1 MSMETEELID
11 SLLARAVPRAWAEVA
26 YPSRKPLG
34 AWASDLARRLAFFAS
49 WAEGQQPA
57 VFWISGFYS
66 TQALLTGIR
75 QNHARKVSQRA
86 RSTRRAQTRADRAA
100 VAPPQLIRS
109 LTAHALLRPTRAAQ
123 NGIAIDLLR
132 LRTHV
137 LDARAPS
144 DARLE
149 PPADGA
155 YVDGLF
161 VEGCRWDAAARR
173 LAESR
178 PQELHD
184 ALPVLWLEPEPTTET
199 VPTTEIYEAPVYR
212 TSARYGKLSTTGH
225 STNFVFTAHLP
236 TDVPAVHWVKRGV
249 ALLCALD
256 D

>member
-1 MSMETEELID
+1 VGDRPRAPARVFRRLGGGAAAGRLLDLGLLLDAGAPYGAAPKRCAQGARATRRARRAKTKRARRRRTAPAH
-11 SLLARAVPRAWAEVA
+11 SLLPTRPFAPALARAP
-26 YPSRKPLG
+26 
-34 AWASDLARRLAFFAS
+34 
-49 WAEGQQPA
+49 
-57 VFWISGFYS
+57 
-66 TQALLTGIR
+66 
-75 QNHARKVSQRA
+75 
-86 RSTRRAQTRADRAA
+86 
-100 VAPPQLIRS
+100 
-109 LTAHALLRPTRAAQ
+109 Q